1 MADKTRCLTSGAIF
15 HTGISEDNVSVKV
28 DLPFKLKI
36 TDEEAEIL
44 ETLIHNQMEL
54 ILRPYFHRHDVKSQG
69 MQ

>member
-1 MADKTRCLTSGAIF
+1 MANKTPCLTSGATF

-28 DLPFKLKI
+28 DLPFKLEI

-54 ILRPYFHRHDVKSQG
+54 ILRPYFQNRVDK
-69 MQ
+69 